1 MLRAD
6 LAPLIVTSV
15 SFTESTVEISF
26 FEKSDQGPRAALIK
40 NLIVQNEVLGED
52 LEELLELLNDIV
64 DKGLLEIRNPPEVL
78 NPRERLRKAA
88 SQEVVEVPEDPD
100 E

>member
-1 MLRAD
+1 MFRAD

-15 SFTESTVEISF
+15 SFTESTVELSF
-26 FEKSDQGPRAALIK
+26 FEKNDQGNRAALIK

-52 LEELLELLNDIV
+52 LEELLDLLNDIV

-78 NPRERLRKAA
+78 NPRERLRRAA
-88 SQEVVEVPEDPD
+88 QESDEPEELD